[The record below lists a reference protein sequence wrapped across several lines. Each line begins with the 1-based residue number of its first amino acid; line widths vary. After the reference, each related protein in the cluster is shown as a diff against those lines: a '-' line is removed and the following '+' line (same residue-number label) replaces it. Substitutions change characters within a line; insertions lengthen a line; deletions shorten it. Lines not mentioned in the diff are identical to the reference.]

1 MMPRVPARIS
11 VIVPTHERPETCA
24 IAVRSALNQTR
35 PPHEVIVC
43 CDGCP
48 PEAVSALGEIEGPVR
63 VLDLPKGRGYGYGNR
78 NEAMAQAEGDV
89 IAWLADDD
97 LYLPDHIERI
107 GEVHDTGDYEIVQS
121 TACHIRADGFVEA
134 MGDDWTHPFI
144 HEQMRAGG
152 RAASTMSAV
161 SHRLETAERI
171 GGWDAGM
178 DAGADIDLWRRMAAV
193 ATAVTLAG
201 PTVLHLRAAG
211 RDQSPADR
219 IEQNRTLFARMAD
232 PAELARL
239 RAEMGHAV
247 YRRFADHQQEGH
259 HLKLEVA
266 ALRHQLDADAADAD
280 KLRRLR
286 ARLMPLLRVRAA
298 IMHRLSGPR
307 A

>member
-11 VIVPTHERPETCA
+11 VIIPTHERPETCA
-24 IAVRSALNQTR
+24 LAVRSALRQTR

-48 PEAVSALGEIEGPVR
+48 PEAVSALREIDGPVR
-63 VLDLPKGRGYGYGNR
+63 VLDLPKARGYGYGNR
-78 NEAMAQAEGDV
+78 NVAMEQAEGDV
-89 IAWLADDD
+89 VAWLADDD

-107 GEVHDTGDYEIVQS
+107 GEVHDAGDYEIVQG
-121 TACHIRADGFVEA
+121 TCCHVRADGFVEA
-134 MGDDWTHPFI
+134 MGDDWAHPWVR
-144 HEQMRAGG
+144 EQMRAGG

-161 SHRLETAERI
+161 SHRLETAQRI
-171 GGWDAGM
+171 GGWDADM
-178 DAGADIDLWRRMAAV
+178 DAGADIDLWRRMAEV
-193 ATAVTLAG
+193 ATAVTLAA

-211 RDQSPADR
+211 RNQPPADR
-219 IEQNRTLFARMAD
+219 IEQNRALFARMAD

-259 HLKLEVA
+259 YLKLDVA
-266 ALRHQLDADAADAD
+266 ALRDRLGAEAADAD

-286 ARLMPLLRVRAA
+286 ARLMPLLRARAA
-298 IMHRLSGPR
+298 LRQRLSGR
-307 A
+307 RG